1 MKKIIMFAVAI
12 LIVSVV
18 ATISFY
24 PSVAQSQKTTK
35 SLTTSIPE
43 NVKTILQNSCAK
55 CHGDNGNGMA
65 MGVWNLNQWDTYTAA
80 KQAKKA
86 NAICKAATNGSMP
99 PKSFTGAKPT
109 AAQISEICTWAT
121 SIQIKK

>member
-1 MKKIIMFAVAI
+1 MFAAAI

-24 PSVAQSQKTTK
+24 PSVAQSQKTSK
-35 SLTTSIPE
+35 SLVTSMPE

-65 MGVWNLNQWDTYTAA
+65 MGVWDLNQWDTYKPA

-86 NAICKAATNGSMP
+86 NSICKAATNGNMP
-99 PKSFTGAKPT
+99 PNSFTGARPS
-109 AAQISEICTWAT
+109 ASQIAEICTWAT
-121 SIQIKK
+121 SIQVQN